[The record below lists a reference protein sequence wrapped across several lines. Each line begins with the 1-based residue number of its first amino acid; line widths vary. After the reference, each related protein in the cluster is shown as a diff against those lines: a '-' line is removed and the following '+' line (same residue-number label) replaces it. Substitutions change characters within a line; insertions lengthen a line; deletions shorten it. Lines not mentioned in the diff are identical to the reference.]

1 MPRVSLRSPSGSG
14 QRSTIGAV
22 GMTSPFGLRA
32 TWADIDLPPLLASTY
47 VTEGGGE
54 AIYRAMGFPLTTSA
68 ATVQRLMKIEQER
81 NRRQREVAMQ
91 ANLSALRL
99 ASAT

>member
-1 MPRVSLRSPSGSG
+1 
-14 QRSTIGAV
+14 
-22 GMTSPFGLRA
+22 MTSPFGWRA

-47 VTEGGGE
+47 VTEDGGE